1 MCHDS
6 CTERET
12 PWFAPDTSF
21 PLSLDI
27 SNSVTAELQQSISLT
42 CSWIVV
48 LERKLALLLRG
59 VLKWPTWVT
68 SNSWKLLVLQVD
80 QGRLEPYPRMLSLQ
94 ILLQLWFHPLTLT
107 EGRSDLF
114 SPLSSTQSHFI
125 LQALHLSNHISLT
138 LVQPENKSHNTC

>member
-1 MCHDS
+1 MILAQK
-6 CTERET
+6 ERHPGLLQT
-12 PWFAPDTSF
+12 QAS
-21 PLSLDI
+21 PLHGHLKLSHCR
-27 SNSVTAELQQSISLT
+27 LQQSISLT
-42 CSWIVV
+42 CSWNVV

-59 VLKWPTWVT
+59 VLKWPTWMT
-68 SNSWKLLVLQVD
+68 SNSWKLLLLQMD